1 MIQKQVFFWDLET
14 LDIFTAT
21 FIAKDSDYCRVFVL
35 SSTVNQIQEMIDFID
50 SEVSYLVGYNSI
62 HFDAQVLE
70 YIYRNPTCNA
80 QNIRKYAYL
89 ITDDNNRRPDIPEW
103 KLRHKHLDL
112 FRALSL
118 SVKAKRIGLKWT
130 EFMIDF
136 LNIEDLPSQGTSD
149 NWAEMIL
156 SYNKN
161 DVLATKALYF
171 KYEHEIKLRKSLTEL
186 EGVNLMN
193 STEPDIAKKLF
204 SKYLCK
210 AMGILP
216 SDLSTLYTNRDVVK
230 IKDIILPYVEFKTS
244 KLHYVLKEF
253 EKLELKESDKFDFKI
268 NIYGIEWSF
277 ALGGLHASIQN
288 SIVESNDEYIIKSL
302 DVVSYYPNLA
312 IRNKWSPAHLPQEI
326 FCPLYESFFE
336 RRKAIPKTNPAN
348 YAFKILLNSAYG
360 MSNDKYSFL
369 RDRQLT
375 LSICING
382 QLLLAMLIERLM
394 IAIPDAQLL
403 VINTDGCEIR
413 IPRKYEQLYHQICSE
428 WEKTTQLQLEFA
440 EYSKMVQKDVN
451 SYTAFY
457 TNGKHKCKGSF
468 EFENIPLHKN
478 KSHNIIPIAIF
489 NYFKN
494 RVSVEQTVLNHENIF
509 DFCAGVKA
517 SRGKSFDSEDSKRGA
532 SHYEL
537 RWLEN
542 SELKKRKL
550 SKTVRYFISKKGY
563 SLVKCY
569 ENGTE
574 EFVEAPIKEGKIRK
588 FWHVTYFNNY
598 YEVDDF
604 KDYDIDYLYYIIK
617 AKEIIAEFENEEQ
630 LNLF

>member
-1 MIQKQVFFWDLET
+1 MIEKQVFFWDLET

-21 FIAKDSDYCRVFVL
+21 FVARDSDYCRVFVL
-35 SSTVNQIQEMIDFID
+35 SSTVNQIREMMDFID

-118 SVKAKRIGLKWT
+118 SVKAKRTGLKWT

-136 LNIEDLPSQGTSD
+136 LNIEDLPSQGTGD

-210 AMGILP
+210 AMNILP
-216 SDLSTLYTNRDVVK
+216 SDLSTLSTNRDVVK

-302 DVVSYYPNLA
+302 DVNLQ
-312 IRNKWSPAHLPQEI
+312 R
-326 FCPLYESFFE
+326 
-336 RRKAIPKTNPAN
+336 
-348 YAFKILLNSAYG
+348 
-360 MSNDKYSFL
+360 
-369 RDRQLT
+369 
-375 LSICING
+375 
-382 QLLLAMLIERLM
+382 
-394 IAIPDAQLL
+394 
-403 VINTDGCEIR
+403 
-413 IPRKYEQLYHQICSE
+413 
-428 WEKTTQLQLEFA
+428 
-440 EYSKMVQKDVN
+440 
-451 SYTAFY
+451 
-457 TNGKHKCKGSF
+457 
-468 EFENIPLHKN
+468 
-478 KSHNIIPIAIF
+478 
-489 NYFKN
+489 
-494 RVSVEQTVLNHENIF
+494 
-509 DFCAGVKA
+509 
-517 SRGKSFDSEDSKRGA
+517 
-532 SHYEL
+532 
-537 RWLEN
+537 
-542 SELKKRKL
+542 
-550 SKTVRYFISKKGY
+550 
-563 SLVKCY
+563 
-569 ENGTE
+569 
-574 EFVEAPIKEGKIRK
+574 
-588 FWHVTYFNNY
+588 
-598 YEVDDF
+598 
-604 KDYDIDYLYYIIK
+604 
-617 AKEIIAEFENEEQ
+617 
-630 LNLF
+630 LNLVNCWKP

>member
-21 FIAKDSDYCRVFVL
+21 FIAKDSDYCKVFVL

-50 SEVSYLVGYNSI
+50 SEVSYLIGYNSI

-118 SVKAKRIGLKWT
+118 SVKAKRTGLKWT

-136 LNIEDLPSQGTSD
+136 LNIEDLPSQGTGD
-149 NWAEMIL
+149 NWTEMIL

-210 AMGILP
+210 AMNILP
-216 SDLSTLYTNRDVVK
+216 SDLSTLSTNRDVVK

-288 SIVESNDEYIIKSL
+288 SIVESDDKYIIKSL

-413 IPRKYEQLYHQICSE
+413 IPRKYEKLYHQICSE
-428 WEKTTQLQLEFA
+428 WEKITQLQLEFA

-451 SYTAFY
+451 NYIAFY

-517 SRGKSFDSEDSKRGA
+517 SRGKSFDSEDNKRGA

>member
-1 MIQKQVFFWDLET
+1 
-14 LDIFTAT
+14 
-21 FIAKDSDYCRVFVL
+21 
-35 SSTVNQIQEMIDFID
+35 
-50 SEVSYLVGYNSI
+50 
-62 HFDAQVLE
+62 
-70 YIYRNPTCNA
+70 
-80 QNIRKYAYL
+80 
-89 ITDDNNRRPDIPEW
+89 
-103 KLRHKHLDL
+103 
-112 FRALSL
+112 
-118 SVKAKRIGLKWT
+118 
-130 EFMIDF
+130 
-136 LNIEDLPSQGTSD
+136 
-149 NWAEMIL
+149 
-156 SYNKN
+156 
-161 DVLATKALYF
+161 
-171 KYEHEIKLRKSLTEL
+171 
-186 EGVNLMN
+186 
-193 STEPDIAKKLF
+193 
-204 SKYLCK
+204 
-210 AMGILP
+210 
-216 SDLSTLYTNRDVVK
+216 
-230 IKDIILPYVEFKTS
+230 
-244 KLHYVLKEF
+244 
-253 EKLELKESDKFDFKI
+253 
-268 NIYGIEWSF
+268 
-277 ALGGLHASIQN
+277 
-288 SIVESNDEYIIKSL
+288 
-302 DVVSYYPNLA
+302 
-312 IRNKWSPAHLPQEI
+312 
-326 FCPLYESFFE
+326 LYESFFE

-413 IPRKYEQLYHQICSE
+413 IPRKYEKLYHQICSE
-428 WEKTTQLQLEFA
+428 WEKITQLQLEFA

-451 SYTAFY
+451 TYTAFY

>member
-1 MIQKQVFFWDLET
+1 MDNKKVYFWDLET
-14 LDIFTAT
+14 LDVFTAT
-21 FIAKDSDYCRVFVL
+21 FIARDSDDCKVFIL
-35 SSTVNQIQEMIDFID
+35 SSTINQIQEMMDFID
-50 SEVSYLVGYNSI
+50 SQVSYLIGYNSI

-70 YIYRNPTCNA
+70 YIYRNPTCNS

-89 ITDDNNRRPDIPEW
+89 ITEDNNRRPDVPEYR
-103 KLRHKHLDL
+103 LRHKHLDL

-118 SVKAKRIGLKWT
+118 SVKAKRTGLKWT

-136 LNIEDLPSQGTSD
+136 ENIEDLPAQGSGE
-149 NWAEMIL
+149 NWTEMVL

-171 KYEHEIKLRKSLTEL
+171 KYEHEIKLRKSLTES
-186 EGVNLMN
+186 EGINLMN
-193 STEPDIAKKLF
+193 STEPDMAKKLF

-210 AMGILP
+210 AMDIIP
-216 SDLSTLYTNRDVVK
+216 SDLNTLYTNREVVN
-230 IKDIILPYVEFKTS
+230 IKDIILPYVKFNNS
-244 KLHYVLKEF
+244 KLQYVLKEF
-253 EKLELKESDKFDFKI
+253 QKLQLKESDKFDFKI
-268 NIYGIEWSF
+268 NIYGVEWSF
-277 ALGGLHASIQN
+277 ALGGLHASVQN
-288 SIVESNDEYIIKSL
+288 SIVESDDKYIIKSL

-312 IRNKWSPAHLPQEI
+312 IRNKWSPAHLPNEI

-336 RRKAIPKTNPAN
+336 RRKAIPKSDPSN
-348 YAFKILLNSAYG
+348 YALKILLNSAYG

-382 QLLLAMLIERLM
+382 QLLLSMLIENIM
-394 IAIPDAQLL
+394 ETIPNSQLL

-413 IPRKYEQLYHQICSE
+413 IPREYEELYFKICSE
-428 WEKTTQLQLEFA
+428 WEQQTQLQLEFA
-440 EYSKMVQKDVN
+440 EYSKMIQKDVN
-451 SYTAFY
+451 NYISFY

-494 RVSVEQTVLNHENIF
+494 NIPVEETIYNHQNIF

-542 SELKKRKL
+542 NQIQKKKL

-574 EFVEAPIKEGKIRK
+574 EFVEAPIGNAKYKK
-588 FWHVTYFNNY
+588 FWHVTYFNKFYSVKNIL
-598 YEVDDF
+598 
-604 KDYDIDYLYYIIK
+604 DYNIDYLYYIIK
-617 AKEIIAEFENEEQ
+617 SKEIISEFENTQQ

>member
-21 FIAKDSDYCRVFVL
+21 FIAKDSDYSRVFVL

-118 SVKAKRIGLKWT
+118 SVKAKRTGLKWT

-216 SDLSTLYTNRDVVK
+216 SDLSTLSTNRDVVK

-413 IPRKYEQLYHQICSE
+413 IPRKYEKLYHQICSE
-428 WEKTTQLQLEFA
+428 WEKITQLQLEFA

>member
-1 MIQKQVFFWDLET
+1 
-14 LDIFTAT
+14 
-21 FIAKDSDYCRVFVL
+21 
-35 SSTVNQIQEMIDFID
+35 
-50 SEVSYLVGYNSI
+50 
-62 HFDAQVLE
+62 
-70 YIYRNPTCNA
+70 
-80 QNIRKYAYL
+80 
-89 ITDDNNRRPDIPEW
+89 
-103 KLRHKHLDL
+103 
-112 FRALSL
+112 
-118 SVKAKRIGLKWT
+118 
-130 EFMIDF
+130 MIDF

-210 AMGILP
+210 AMNILP
-216 SDLSTLYTNRDVVK
+216 SDLSTLSTNRNVVK

-253 EKLELKESDKFDFKI
+253 EKLKLKESDKFDFKI

-288 SIVESNDEYIIKSL
+288 SIVESDDKYIIKSL

-336 RRKAIPKTNPAN
+336 RRKAIPKSDPSN
-348 YAFKILLNSAYG
+348 YVLKILLNSSYG
-360 MSNDKYSFL
+360 LSNDKYSFL

-382 QLLLAMLIERLM
+382 QLLLSMLIERLM
-394 IAIPDAQLL
+394 MAIPNAQLL

-413 IPRKYEQLYHQICSE
+413 IPRKYEKLYHQICSE

-451 SYTAFY
+451 NYIAFY

-517 SRGKSFDSEDSKRGA
+517 SRGKSLDSEDSKRGA

-598 YEVDDF
+598 YEVDNF

-617 AKEIIAEFENEEQ
+617 AKEIIAEFENKEQ

>member
-35 SSTVNQIQEMIDFID
+35 SSTVNQIQEMMDFID
-50 SEVSYLVGYNSI
+50 SEVSYLIGYNSI

-89 ITDDNNRRPDIPEW
+89 ITEDNNRRPDIPEW

-118 SVKAKRIGLKWT
+118 SVKAKRTGLKWT

-136 LNIEDLPSQGTSD
+136 PNIEDLPSQGTGD
-149 NWAEMIL
+149 NWTEMVL

-186 EGVNLMN
+186 EGLNLMN
-193 STEPDIAKKLF
+193 STEPDMAKKLF

-210 AMGILP
+210 AMNILP
-216 SDLSTLYTNRDVVK
+216 SDLNTLYTSRDVVK
-230 IKDIILPYVEFKTS
+230 VKDIILPYVEFKTS
-244 KLHYVLKEF
+244 KLDYVLKEF
-253 EKLELKESDKFDFKI
+253 QKLELKELDKFDFKI

-277 ALGGLHASIQN
+277 GLGGLHASVQN
-288 SIVESNDEYIIKSL
+288 SIVESDKEYVIKSL
-302 DVVSYYPNLA
+302 DVTSFYPNLA

-336 RRKAIPKTNPAN
+336 RRKAIPKSDPSN
-348 YAFKILLNSAYG
+348 YALKILLNSAYG

-382 QLLLAMLIERLM
+382 QLLLSMLIEKIM
-394 IAIPDAQLL
+394 ESIPDSQLL

-413 IPRKYEQLYHQICSE
+413 IPREYEKLYFKICSE
-428 WEKTTQLQLEFA
+428 WEQQTQLQLEFA
-440 EYSKMVQKDVN
+440 EYSKMIQRDVN
-451 SYTAFY
+451 NYISFY

-478 KSHNIIPIAIF
+478 KSHNIIPIAVF

-494 RVSVEQTVLNHENIF
+494 NISVEETIYNHQNIF

-517 SRGKSFDSEDSKRGA
+517 SKGKSSDNEDNKRGA

-537 RWLEN
+537 RWLEKN
-542 SELKKRKL
+542 ELKKKKL

-574 EFVEAPIKEGKIRK
+574 EFVEAPIGGKYRK
-588 FWHVTYFNNY
+588 FWNVTYFNRFY
-598 YEVDDF
+598 PVDNISE
-604 KDYDIDYLYYIIK
+604 YNIDYLYYIIK
-617 AKEIIAEFENEEQ
+617 AKEIIAEFESKEQ
-630 LNLF
+630 CMLF

>member
-21 FIAKDSDYCRVFVL
+21 FIAKDSDYSRVFVL

-118 SVKAKRIGLKWT
+118 SVKAKRTGLKWT

-136 LNIEDLPSQGTSD
+136 LNIEDLPSQGTND

-216 SDLSTLYTNRDVVK
+216 SDLSTLSTNRDVVK

-288 SIVESNDEYIIKSL
+288 SIVESDDEYIIKSL

-413 IPRKYEQLYHQICSE
+413 IPRKYEKLYHQICSE
-428 WEKTTQLQLEFA
+428 WEKITQLQLEFA